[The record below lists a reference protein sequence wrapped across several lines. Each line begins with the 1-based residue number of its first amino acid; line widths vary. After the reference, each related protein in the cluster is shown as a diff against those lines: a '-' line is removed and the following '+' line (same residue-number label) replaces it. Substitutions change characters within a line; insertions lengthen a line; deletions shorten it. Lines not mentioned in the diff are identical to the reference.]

1 MKSEDNTMK
10 LLTLILNRMGHIYS
24 MNQFEAF
31 RSEML
36 DKFAE
41 LMR

>member
-1 MKSEDNTMK
+1 MSKEMK
-10 LLTLILNRMGHIYS
+10 LLTLILNKMGHIYS
-24 MNQFEAF
+24 MEEFETF

-41 LMR
+41 LMRNK